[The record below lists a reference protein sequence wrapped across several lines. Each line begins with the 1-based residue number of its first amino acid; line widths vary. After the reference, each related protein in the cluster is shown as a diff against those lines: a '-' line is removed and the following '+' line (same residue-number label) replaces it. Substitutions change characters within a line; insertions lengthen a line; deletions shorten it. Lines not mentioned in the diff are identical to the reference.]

1 MGLDLVLALV
11 LVFFPL
17 FSGSQPFCQVTPT
30 TRVTP
35 KSCSLIASVLM
46 GQSDVRDD
54 DDDDRECGLVI
65 MSRADKSHQPQR

>member
-1 MGLDLVLALV
+1 
-11 LVFFPL
+11 
-17 FSGSQPFCQVTPT
+17 
-30 TRVTP
+30 
-35 KSCSLIASVLM
+35 M